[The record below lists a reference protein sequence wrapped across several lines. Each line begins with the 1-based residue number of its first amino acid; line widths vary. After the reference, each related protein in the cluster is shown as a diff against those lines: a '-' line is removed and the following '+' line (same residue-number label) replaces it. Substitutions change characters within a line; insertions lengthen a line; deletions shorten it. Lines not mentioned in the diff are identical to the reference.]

1 MPFMHQRVGSFA
13 LHAVDLILD
22 DDLNV
27 RMTEVQ
33 RSPGMSLDGIK
44 RPIILG
50 LLNELLDIVL
60 EIRWRR
66 LHQLP
71 IVSKQLTTLRK
82 WAIVI
87 DESIS
92 PAYYYYDGQ

>member
-1 MPFMHQRVGSFA
+1 M
-13 LHAVDLILD
+13 HAVDLILD
-22 DDLNV
+22 DNLNI
-27 RMTEVQ
+27 RMTEDQ

-66 LHQLP
+66 EQNLP
-71 IVSKQLTTLRK
+71 ILSNQLTTVKK
-82 WAIVI
+82 WSIVI
-87 DESIS
+87 DESVS
-92 PAYYYYDGQ
+92 PPYYYNV